1 VGMRELAAE
10 FKAFPPSVKNGF
22 LFLLGGWCCNYLF
35 FYFFFSTQA
44 DEIPMNLLL
53 QQGMLGFL
61 CFYFLLKVKNW
72 ARVLCLVGN
81 IVIVVVYLFVTALLF
96 GAKPYFSLLAG
107 VIVALFS
114 ASTYFLFQK
123 EAAAY
128 FKARNPKDE
137 PAASGPDN
145 NRRAS
150 S

>member
-1 VGMRELAAE
+1 
-10 FKAFPPSVKNGF
+10 VKNGF
-22 LFLLGGWCCNYLF
+22 LYLVGGWLCNYFF
-35 FYFFFSTQA
+35 FYSFFSTQA

-53 QQGMLGFL
+53 QQAMLGFL

-81 IVIVVVYLFVTALLF
+81 IVIVVVYLFVMALLF

-107 VIVALFS
+107 VTAALFS
-114 ASTYFLFQK
+114 VSTFFLFQK

-128 FKARNPKDE
+128 FKARNPQGD
-137 PAASGPDN
+137 PAATGTDN
-145 NRRAS
+145 NRSAS